1 MAPEIITV
9 ELVFDEQSL
18 IALPFC
24 IADTGNLSISGDGR
38 IVWFEIQFSGQKQN
52 AGVDAK
58 VSQKSISLNSSMN
71 RSSDNDFWFSDS

>member
-9 ELVFDEQSL
+9 ESVFDEQSL

-38 IVWFEIQFSGQKQN
+38 MIWFEIQFSGQKQDTGAN
-52 AGVDAK
+52 A
-58 VSQKSISLNSSMN
+58 
-71 RSSDNDFWFSDS
+71 